1 MKGGR
6 IGVVIEQHD
15 KSLLTPKV
23 KVFFSAQSGM
33 PIEQT
38 IVDLAKRVGEDRI
51 ISREKVEDWGFKG
64 IDELWSGLE
73 ASKTSY
79 FDPK

>member
-1 MKGGR
+1 
-6 IGVVIEQHD
+6 V
-15 KSLLTPKV
+15 
-23 KVFFSAQSGM
+23 

-38 IVDLAKRVGEDRI
+38 IVDLAKRAGEDRI
-51 ISREKVEDWGFKG
+51 ISRERVEDWGFKG

-73 ASKTSY
+73 ASKTSH

>member
-1 MKGGR
+1 
-6 IGVVIEQHD
+6 
-15 KSLLTPKV
+15 
-23 KVFFSAQSGM
+23 M

-38 IVDLAKRVGEDRI
+38 IVDLAKLAGEDRI

-73 ASKTSY
+73 AGKTSH